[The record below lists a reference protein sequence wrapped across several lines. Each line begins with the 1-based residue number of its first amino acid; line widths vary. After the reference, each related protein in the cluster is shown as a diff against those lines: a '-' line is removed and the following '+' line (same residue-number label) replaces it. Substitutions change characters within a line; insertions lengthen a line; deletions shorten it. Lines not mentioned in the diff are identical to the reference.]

1 MTDCESAGRNAGFL
15 WRWLGLIFCFS
26 LLLPGVVHADTPV
39 RHSLAELI
47 QGSQYAQISAQ
58 SPRLEIPWTVPKQQ
72 EADQALLH
80 LFYFVSPG
88 TAPGTELVVSLDGRD
103 VGAVQE
109 SPKYPEGQ
117 AVIRLANHAIAA
129 GGHEVEIQLKLAHPD
144 AAKSNA
150 WTQLDL
156 YRSSLGYQAHH
167 LPWQKVD
174 FADFD
179 DMLRDASQSGAW
191 TLPLELDGAPTPQI
205 LTAAQQVVAGIA
217 LRAQAPVLVHVQQTT
232 ASGAGKTALQNSH
245 APMTVVIGTEEEL
258 SGSYG
263 KLGQFNGPVM
273 LLQRSAAG
281 DGGVDLVIT
290 GPTPADVLQA
300 ARTFASNREAVPV
313 GNVWQV
319 PKSLAPTQA
328 HFDRVQNPPA
338 LQPGMEVPIRSAH
351 SQDVDGEILAGKM
364 IHFSFWMP
372 GGQFADRQAQMV
384 MKLNLDVTPDKKTT
398 RRPLITILAN
408 GQWISQWHLGLGA
421 AHYET
426 RVPFSTLAAGM
437 NHINLEITGATAS
450 LLAGSTLRIPPT
462 HDYAML
468 PDLRL
473 FARTGFPLVR
483 TGGEKLSL
491 IYLDPSPQEES
502 AGLTLFAR
510 LAQAARSNLPDA
522 IAQIDGVH
530 AGTNEIIFATQSHL
544 SQSAL
549 AGAPVQLL
557 ANGLRWQ
564 LAGSDKSP
572 WSGEQGLQ
580 PAAFLMES
588 RNGASDHWWKLIFTA
603 GDAADFETASYQLVK
618 EKNWDGLR
626 GDFAWI
632 DQQGRYQSTLFGRQQ
647 IYGRRNSPWYWI
659 YLFSIRPYWWIL
671 IALLLVAGGT
681 ASGWVIIQKKRRRW
695 RMEETHEQST

>member
-384 MKLNLDVTPDKKTT
+384 MKLNLDVTPDKKNNA
-398 RRPLITILAN
+398 PPPDHDF
-408 GQWISQWHLGLGA
+408 GQWAMDLPVAPGSWCGPLRNPGALFHLGGRNEPHQPGDYWSHGQFVGGIDTAYSAYPRLCHA
-421 AHYET
+421 SRSPPLRPY
-426 RVPFSTLAAGM
+426 RFST
-437 NHINLEITGATAS
+437 GADRWGEVES
-450 LLAGSTLRIPPT
+450 
-462 HDYAML
+462 
-468 PDLRL
+468 DLFRPI
-473 FARTGFPLVR
+473 A
-483 TGGEKLSL
+483 TGGERRPDS
-491 IYLDPSPQEES
+491 
-502 AGLTLFAR
+502 FC
-510 LAQAARSNLPDA
+510 AARPGC
-522 IAQIDGVH
+522 QK
-530 AGTNEIIFATQSHL
+530 
-544 SQSAL
+544 QSARCHRT
-549 AGAPVQLL
+549 
-557 ANGLRWQ
+557 N
-564 LAGSDKSP
+564 
-572 WSGEQGLQ
+572 
-580 PAAFLMES
+580 
-588 RNGASDHWWKLIFTA
+588 
-603 GDAADFETASYQLVK
+603 
-618 EKNWDGLR
+618 
-626 GDFAWI
+626 
-632 DQQGRYQSTLFGRQQ
+632 
-647 IYGRRNSPWYWI
+647 
-659 YLFSIRPYWWIL
+659 
-671 IALLLVAGGT
+671 
-681 ASGWVIIQKKRRRW
+681 
-695 RMEETHEQST
+695 